1 MSICY
6 CALTALSSK
15 LVWLDYAQFPIALLI
30 SFLNAHNADGSFL
43 FYTGIKGWFPI
54 YLPSDSSVH
63 DASPHSYAEK
73 VVGGLQLSVSFSDAE
88 DRDHVIH
95 VSRGVGW
102 SPPAGV
108 ECDDDWLDKETMSK
122 ERHWEFCLKIS
133 KAWIP
138 PTELQ
143 SLSSGAAKVD
153 KGEKAYTRYKLYN
166 KGMCLR

>member
-1 MSICY
+1 M
-6 CALTALSSK
+6 
-15 LVWLDYAQFPIALLI
+15 
-30 SFLNAHNADGSFL
+30 
-43 FYTGIKGWFPI
+43 
-54 YLPSDSSVH
+54 
-63 DASPHSYAEK
+63 
-73 VVGGLQLSVSFSDAE
+73 QLSVSFSDAE

-108 ECDDDWLDKETMSK
+108 ECADDWIDKEETMSK
-122 ERHWEFCLKIS
+122 ERQWQFCLKIS

-166 KGMCLR
+166 KGMYLR